1 MIVSTRN
8 LYVALDRQTGCLVEG
23 KNSRSSL
30 SLELFEGDTQTIKV
44 FLVEADSDFVGS
56 KQLGQKES
64 LTIVVT
70 QSDSLSTSTIPILA
84 LCNTFDEAMDSD
96 GHIYYEGELS
106 LNTEEILTALGE
118 GNSSISCT
126 IEVVILDSLFGKQ
139 FTMQSSMVIN
149 RSALPSSDADSI
161 GTPSVNI
168 GSYETVNEL
177 CREIVDGRI
186 LQLKDGAPAEFDTL
200 FELAESAM
208 KAESLRAEVG
218 TFQDYLD
225 GKALADSGLTI
236 TQLGAI
242 ASDGASASVEL

>member
-1 MIVSTRN
+1 
-8 LYVALDRQTGCLVEG
+8 
-23 KNSRSSL
+23 
-30 SLELFEGDTQTIKV
+30 
-44 FLVEADSDFVGS
+44 
-56 KQLGQKES
+56 
-64 LTIVVT
+64 
-70 QSDSLSTSTIPILA
+70 
-84 LCNTFDEAMDSD
+84 
-96 GHIYYEGELS
+96 
-106 LNTEEILTALGE
+106 
-118 GNSSISCT
+118 
-126 IEVVILDSLFGKQ
+126 
-139 FTMQSSMVIN
+139 MQSSMVIN